1 MASKEEQ
8 IELGKLVLRSELD
21 VLYIKNVE
29 SEELVNEHGWMKIR
43 VLASKQLSESDRMRV
58 IGMPMSLL
66 TKDGETVF
74 GGICMQAQMLCQNQY
89 S

>member
-29 SEELVNEHGWMKIR
+29 SEAE
-43 VLASKQLSESDRMRV
+43 
-58 IGMPMSLL
+58 
-66 TKDGETVF
+66 
-74 GGICMQAQMLCQNQY
+74 
-89 S
+89 